1 MNETKR
7 EIRTIECKLAIREA
21 GQNAQGESRTIVG
34 TAIVFNRESQELD
47 DWGEKFKEIILPSAV
62 TMEFLNTQ
70 DVKLNLLHD
79 RKMTIARC
87 NKGEANSSLRLSVDQ
102 NGVNFEFDAPKCDL
116 GDRALELVR
125 TGVYSGCS
133 FEFKPKDYEKRVD
146 GDMVTIT
153 HHAFEYLNALTLG
166 MDPAYSQTSVNVR
179 EMKEEVAAD
188 NEETRACGGGDD
200 DQEKRACGDAKEQR
214 VCGGDDTE
222 KRDDDKKKDDD
233 TLKSDDPDDLD
244 EMEREQRVMRA
255 HARRQRELQIAQ
267 FRMKN
272 NF

>member
-7 EIRTIECKLAIREA
+7 EIRTIDCQLAVREA
-21 GQNAQGESRTIVG
+21 SADAQGESRTIVG
-34 TAIVFNRESQELD
+34 TAIVFNRESQVLD
-47 DWGEKFKEIILPSAV
+47 DWGERFKEIILPEAV
-62 TMEFLNTQ
+62 TMAFLNTQ

-153 HHAFEYLNALTLG
+153 HRAFEYLNALTLG

-188 NEETRACGGGDD
+188 DEETRACGGDDD
-200 DQEKRACGDAKEQR
+200 DQEKRACGDDKEQR
-214 VCGGDDTE
+214 ACGGDDTE

-233 TLKSDDPDDLD
+233 TMKSDDPDDFE